1 MPGPAAQV
9 AANPWDMGGLDPLPL
24 LGPNNMQVGSSEAA
38 LSVPCHPGIFQTGAK
53 PKSAVEN
60 LLGEHSALVNLDS
73 LVDNKKSGGGAGGA
87 AGGPPAKNPFAEQ
100 PNPFQAA
107 AAPKPSMNQ
116 LRGGNQVGREI
127 DVLPSHLTIL
137 HFTAIATDW
146 RRVAQPDDKPQH
158 RHQSFL
164 LVTPTQPRTE

>member
-1 MPGPAAQV
+1 MWIRRLYKAYT
-9 AANPWDMGGLDPLPL
+9 L
-24 LGPNNMQVGSSEAA
+24 
-38 LSVPCHPGIFQTGAK
+38 QTAGAGAK

-73 LVDNKKSGGGAGGA
+73 LVDSKKTGGGAAAAGGG

-116 LRGGNQVGREI
+116 LRGGNQVG
-127 DVLPSHLTIL
+127 
-137 HFTAIATDW
+137 
-146 RRVAQPDDKPQH
+146 
-158 RHQSFL
+158 
-164 LVTPTQPRTE
+164 

>member
-1 MPGPAAQV
+1 M
-9 AANPWDMGGLDPLPL
+9 
-24 LGPNNMQVGSSEAA
+24 
-38 LSVPCHPGIFQTGAK
+38 
-53 PKSAVEN
+53 EN

-73 LVDNKKSGGGAGGA
+73 LVDNKKSGPGGGLAGAGP

-116 LRGGNQVGREI
+116 LRGGNQVRLGSSSSSSNRPNIAASGPDGRRLAE
-127 DVLPSHLTIL
+127 
-137 HFTAIATDW
+137 
-146 RRVAQPDDKPQH
+146 PDSKHQH

-164 LVTPTQPRTE
+164 LVSRSPVLDLTQPTTE